1 MISNTT
7 FQNYPTD
14 PTLYLNALKQQAA
27 NGGGDQQTLI
37 QDLIQELSQMLQQMQ
52 NAGSGAAPSMPAMPS
67 AMTPNGAA
75 PTTGGAM
82 PAQTGGAMPSTM
94 GGAQPATG
102 GMTAQNASG
111 VLASYMDQNNIGATD
126 PDAMYQLATN
136 ANGSTPP
143 MVQQAAQYMM
153 ANPSVYQQIETH
165 DVAGTDGKSAA
176 SNFRWAAQG
185 GLGQAGNVPA
195 GGTGA
200 AAPAYAMPPQTGGVP
215 MASGGMGY
223 PVSPQAG
230 GVPMASGGMGY
241 PVQPQMGGVPMAS
254 GGMGY
259 PVSPQAG
266 GVPMASGGMGYPV
279 QPQMGGMM
287 AQPPAYSMP
296 PQAGT
301 SGDLTADGKPLQQAG
316 ESQALSAFSQQ
327 DPAGFQ
333 AFESALSHGDGNT
346 ATHVLANS
354 ISSGKIS
361 TGTGSALGSQLQQ
374 TANQHGGGKINSDA
388 RNALK
393 NALGGD
399 DVLTPGKTRGTIAFE
414 HLTGINTSS
423 ILGVSTQ

>member
-241 PVQPQMGGVPMAS
+241 PVQPQMGG
-254 GGMGY
+254 
-259 PVSPQAG
+259 
-266 GVPMASGGMGYPV
+266 
-279 QPQMGGMM
+279 MM

-361 TGTGSALGSQLQQ
+361 TGTGAALGSRLQQ

-393 NALGGD
+393 DALGGD

>member
-241 PVQPQMGGVPMAS
+241 PVQPQMGG
-254 GGMGY
+254 
-259 PVSPQAG
+259 
-266 GVPMASGGMGYPV
+266 
-279 QPQMGGMM
+279 MM